1 MKAIAVNGSPRKAW
15 NTATLLGQALSGA
28 EANGAETELVHL
40 YGLSYKG
47 CISCFA
53 CKEIGGKSY
62 GRCGA
67 RDELGPVLDRIR
79 EADILILG
87 SPIYLRTET
96 GEMRSFMERLLF
108 PYLTYTPGYASIF
121 PGKLQTAFIYTM
133 NVSEE
138 NLAAYGQDAST
149 AASRNA
155 LIRTFGNCELLLCTD
170 TLQFQ
175 DYSKYLCTVFDSDA
189 KAKRRQEVFPK
200 DCARAYELG
209 AKLALAAKE
218 GL

>member
-1 MKAIAVNGSPRKAW
+1 MKAIAINGSPRKSW
-15 NTATLLGQALSGA
+15 NTATLLRKALAGA
-28 EANGAETELVHL
+28 KAKGAKTELVHL

-53 CKEIGGKSY
+53 CKRIGAKSY
-62 GRCGA
+62 GRCA
-67 RDELGPVLDRIR
+67 VRDELTSVLRKAA
-79 EADILILG
+79 EAQVLILG
-87 SPIYLRTET
+87 SPLYFHTET

-121 PGKLQTAFIYTM
+121 QGKARTGLVYTM

-138 NLAAYGQDAST
+138 NMPAYHQDVSV
-149 AASRNA
+149 AASRGVMA
-155 LIRTFGNCELLLCTD
+155 RVFGNCEVLLSTD
-170 TLQFQ
+170 TLQFS
-175 DYSKYLCTVFDSDA
+175 DYSKYMSTAFDPLA

-209 AKLALAAKE
+209 AKLTLAAKD
-218 GL
+218 